1 MSRRTTIIFA
11 GALVLFAA
19 PLAIA
24 DTGDN
29 IREGIR
35 NPTSGDAQRETQ
47 IIAKTGKDTYG
58 TRQSNL
64 GAGGGAIYGCRS
76 SLDAKAPADPKKSTP
91 CIRVNNLSGGKAF
104 DFQAKTSPII
114 GIFQAGNSIAT
125 PQPKTAP
132 FVTNATAVAVGLNA
146 DRLDSLN
153 ADELITQAATK
164 AVQAVVAAGGAGVL
178 NGVCPTNTVLAGGGC
193 LENAPRGAKN
203 FGDAATECAGS
214 GRRLVPPDVL
224 AGARSMEG
232 IDLGSG
238 EMTADTTNTSG
249 LLGLGA
255 GQGYTTVSDA
265 GAFGVEP
272 LSGARGFRCITGGS

>member
-47 IIAKTGKDTYG
+47 IIANTKKDTYG
-58 TRQSNL
+58 TRQSNK
-64 GAGGGAIYGCRS
+64 GTGGGAIYGCRS
-76 SLDAKAPADPKKSTP
+76 GLDASAPGDPKKSTP
-91 CIRVNNLSGGKAF
+91 CIRVNNLSTGKAF
-104 DFQAKTSPII
+104 DFQAKGRVAGII
-114 GIFQAGNSIAT
+114 QIGGSLQT
-125 PQPKTAP
+125 PQPNSSP
-132 FVTNATAVAVGLNA
+132 FVTNATGLAAGLNA

-153 ADELITQAATK
+153 ADEIITQSATK

-193 LENAPRGAKN
+193 LETAPRAAKN
-203 FGDAATECAGS
+203 FGDAATECSGA

-224 AGARSMEG
+224 AGARAMEG
-232 IDLGSG
+232 INLGSG
-238 EMTADTTNTSG
+238 EMSADTTVASVLVAVVTP
-249 LLGLGA
+249 
-255 GQGYTTVSDA
+255 GYTTVSDA
-265 GAFGVEP
+265 GAFGTAP
-272 LSGARGFRCITGGS
+272 LSTTTPFRCITGGS